1 LRQDGVRKLKV
12 KTTFSRSIFEEYPSS
27 PESRPADETPLVT
40 VVVVNYNGQEHLDE
54 SLSALCAD
62 RSFPRTEI
70 LVVDNAS
77 TDGSLEIAQGYAVRL
92 ASEVSVRVLRCPVNR
107 GYAGGVNLS
116 LAQARGKYLAVL
128 NMDVT
133 VTPGWLTNLIGFLET
148 HPEVGAASPLI
159 VLAGDEQL
167 VNAAGQDVH
176 VTGLG
181 FNRGLSRPR
190 PAFGLEPARVSGIH
204 GGAFVIRRALLE
216 QMGGWDESGFLY
228 HEDVDLSWLLR
239 LMGHEL
245 YCVPRSV
252 VRHNYVL
259 TMYPEKLF
267 LLERN
272 RCAMLLAHLETA
284 SLFLLAPFL
293 VFTEALMWCY
303 CLLRGRAFLKAKAAS
318 YRWLIRQRNRI
329 RARKAFV
336 RSIRRRSDLQVLA
349 GSAWGYAWD
358 QFLTLGRER
367 D

>member
-1 LRQDGVRKLKV
+1 M

-77 TDGSLEIAQGYAVRL
+77 TDGSLEIAQGFAVRQT
-92 ASEVSVRVLRCPVNR
+92 SEVFKTSELSLRVLRSPVNR

-116 LAQARGKYLAVL
+116 VGRARGKYLAVL

-133 VTPGWLTNLIGFLET
+133 VSPGWLVHMIGFLEA

-167 VNAAGQDVH
+167 VNAVGQDIH

-190 PAFGLEPARVSGIH
+190 SDVGLEPVRVSGIH

-228 HEDVDLSWLLR
+228 HEDVELSWLLR
-239 LMGHEL
+239 LMGHDL

-272 RCAMLLAHLETA
+272 RCAMLLAQLETA

-318 YRWLIRQRNRI
+318 YRWLIRQRNQI
-329 RARKAFV
+329 RTRKAFV